1 MLYEAGFFP
10 LSEKFQV
17 DVKFLRPFQVLFSLF
32 QSLTAVCTGICSGL
46 CAFRPPEPA
55 QNYSHRVC
63 FSHAKLEAHS
73 ICRFR
78 K

>member
-17 DVKFLRPFQVLFSLF
+17 SLKFLRPVQVLFGLL

-46 CAFRPPEPA
+46 RAFRPPEPA
-55 QNYSHRVC
+55 HNYSH
-63 FSHAKLEAHS
+63 
-73 ICRFR
+73 
-78 K
+78 